1 MGIMDGLIALGAA
14 KKYTDNSVAKYKT
27 KFRWCPDIGMNMG
40 AELNGIPSDA
50 LLTAGDKYFFI
61 KGGNINLGEQT
72 VKTMTAAE
80 LSAISNLMSTAFET
94 PITVISGTYIT
105 DADNFLNIYDNIFS
119 GGTGGENKSVL
130 LTVVLGSGNA
140 LLFADSS
147 ETKTG
152 GESEDIQLKQ
162 PTTGTAAS
170 TDGYP
175 VLLWSGS
182 VETDESIEPSGF
194 DWSDFSVF
202 LIKLCAATGQQNEVS
217 EYLLGSLYTGDTYP
231 RLILSSH
238 DYKLE
243 LQYEHFG
250 SFDGVWASAI
260 GASTYY
266 IKELWGV
273 I

>member
-1 MGIMDGLIALGAA
+1 MDGLIALAAA
-14 KKYTDNSVAKYKT
+14 KKAVEDKTAGYKT

-40 AELNGIPSDA
+40 AELTGIPSDA

-72 VKTMTAAE
+72 VKTITAAE

-105 DADNFLNIYDNIFS
+105 DADNFLNIYDNIYS

-130 LTVVLGSGNA
+130 LTVVLDSGNA

-147 ETKTG
+147 ETNTG
-152 GESEDIQLKQ
+152 GEPEDIQLKQ
-162 PTTGTAAS
+162 PTTGTAAP

-182 VETDESIEPSGF
+182 VRTDGSIEPSGF

-202 LIKLCAATGQQNEVS
+202 LIKLCAATEQDDSYSTS
-217 EYLLGSLYTGDTYP
+217 EYLLGSLYTGDAYP

-238 DYKLE
+238 DYTLE
-243 LQYEHFG
+243 LHYKYFG
-250 SFDGVWASAI
+250 SLNVTRSSAI
-260 GASTYY
+260 GPLTYY